1 MNRIVFLACLLIPI
15 AAAAQMYKWI
25 DEKGVT
31 HYSETPPP
39 DGKAAKVDIR
49 PATGASSTSAGG
61 DWKQKELDSKQQ
73 RIQKDQNEQQEQK
86 QSSARYNNCA
96 EAQRQLAIAQQPRP
110 LYQVNDK
117 GEKISLD
124 DKDRDREIA
133 GWQANVKKY
142 CE

>member
-1 MNRIVFLACLLIPI
+1 MIRIVLLACLLVPI
-15 AAAAQMYKWI
+15 AAAAQMYKWV

-49 PATGASSTSAGG
+49 PATGGASAPAGA
-61 DWKQKELDSKQQ
+61 DWKQKELESKQQ
-73 RIQKDQNEQQEQK
+73 RVQKDQDQQQEQK
-86 QSSARYNNCA
+86 QSSARYNNCM
-96 EAQRQLAIAQQPRP
+96 EAQRQLATAQQPRP
-110 LYQVNDK
+110 LFQVNDK
-117 GEKISLD
+117 GEKVYLD
-124 DKDRDREIA
+124 DKEREREIA

>member
-1 MNRIVFLACLLIPI
+1 MIRIVFLACLLIPI
-15 AAAAQMYKWI
+15 AAAAQMYKWV

-49 PATGASSTSAGG
+49 PATGGGSTPAGG
-61 DWKQKELDSKQQ
+61 DWKQRELESKQQ
-73 RIQKDQNEQQEQK
+73 RIQKDQDQQQEQK
-86 QSSARYNNCA
+86 QSSARYNNCT

-110 LYQVNDK
+110 LFQVNDK
-117 GEKISLD
+117 GEKVYLD